1 MIVMIAVERYEKIV
15 ELVNVRGT
23 ISTKELALT
32 FGVTEKTIRL
42 DCEDL
47 EKQGLLVRV
56 HGGVKSLKNNHVLS
70 NKDEKNMSER
80 ANVYN
85 QEKDIVCK
93 YAACLIKDGDC
104 IFLDGGSTI
113 VPLLK
118 YIKGKRVKIVTHS
131 SLIIT
136 SFNDTEAELFSI
148 GGKYIPE
155 YNMSVGPITLSD
167 LERFNFDF
175 AFLSCAGLDIDQKL
189 VYTAEMETKA
199 VKQKAMHRANKKY
212 LLIDSSKLFIKGFCS
227 FIKSDDFD
235 GILCNQDTM
244 IPVDSIPNNFI
255 VVEE

>member
-15 ELVNVRGT
+15 ELVNERGT

-56 HGGVKSLKNNHVLS
+56 HGGVKSLKHNHVLS
-70 NKDEKNMSER
+70 NKDEKRMSDR
-80 ANVYN
+80 VDVYSK
-85 QEKDIVCK
+85 EKDAVCRC
-93 YAACLIKDGDC
+93 AASLIKDGDC
-104 IFLDGGSTI
+104 IFLDGGTTI
-113 VPLLK
+113 VPILK

-131 SLIIT
+131 SLIIF

-189 VYTAEMETKA
+189 VYTAEMETMA
-199 VKQKAMHRANKKY
+199 VKQKAMQRANKKY
-212 LLIDSSKLFIKGFCS
+212 LLIDSSKLHIKGFCS

-235 GILCNQDTM
+235 GILCNQDSM
-244 IPVDSIPNNFI
+244 IPLDLIPNNFTI
-255 VVEE
+255 VE